1 MGYFWVNQGQT
12 FKLEYQFECLW
23 APLVD
28 KNGRSIHHWDTMNQL
43 RAGDI
48 IINYSKSKVVGYCVA
63 QGSAYNYQKP
73 EEFNGHLN
81 WGTEGRICDV
91 KYYLFETPI
100 DKAVVFNKIK
110 DIISTNYS
118 PFNIKGNVNQGYLYK
133 LTPVE
138 FNIILDLANVKFE
151 SINVDL
157 IPENS
162 SGGTET
168 LAIGKRRIGQGKYRR
183 DVIKLWEG
191 KCAITGS
198 SIQELLIA
206 SHIVPWKDSSSLE
219 KTDEQNSIL
228 LSALYDKLFDK
239 YLISFDDNGKILLS
253 KRIGITEKA
262 SLSITGVESIF
273 IKSDR
278 MINYLRKHR
287 DEFNEINKQ

>member
-23 APLVD
+23 APIED
-28 KNGRSIHHWDTMNQL
+28 KNGRSIHHWDTMKQL

-63 QGSAYNYQKP
+63 QTSAYNYQKP
-73 EEFNGHLN
+73 EEFNGHSN

-100 DKAVVFNKIK
+100 DKAVIVNRIK
-110 DIISTNYS
+110 ELNSSDYS

-133 LTPVE
+133 LTKEE
-138 FNIILDLANVKFE
+138 FDVILDIADIKLE
-151 SINVDL
+151 SINVDVL
-157 IPENS
+157 PENS
-162 SGGTET
+162 TVGTET
-168 LAIGKRRIGQGKYRR
+168 LAVGKRRIGQGRYRR
-183 DVIKLWEG
+183 DVIRLWDG

-206 SHIVPWKDSSSLE
+206 SHIVPWKDSNSIE
-219 KTDEQNSIL
+219 KTDEQNSVL

-239 YLISFDDNGKILLS
+239 YLITFDENGKILVS
-253 KRIGITEKA
+253 RSINIKEKGA
-262 SLSITGVESIF
+262 LSITGTELID
-273 IKSDR
+273 IKSER
-278 MINYLRKHR
+278 MLSYLKKHR
-287 DEFNEINKQ
+287 KEFETLNQ